1 MNIQNVFSIAFKAI
15 WINKSRSFLT
25 ALGVI
30 IGVGSVVMLT
40 AIGNGLQAYVTEQFD
55 QLGANTILIF
65 PGNIFGEDGGFSR
78 ENQTNAIANSKL
90 NMRDVQNI
98 QKMRE
103 YVDTAIPFIT
113 QSDTISFKNEDKFV
127 TIIGSTYQYI
137 DVQSNIKTEKGRFFT
152 RLEDSSQE
160 KVIVLGYQ
168 VAEELFGQVD
178 PIGKK
183 VKLGT
188 QAYTVIGVQAEAGG
202 SFGGPSF
209 DTYVYIPIETFFRQ
223 YDTKALAEI
232 IVKAKNKEEMPVAIA
247 AIEEELA
254 KKYDEDDFSVIDQ
267 SQILETI
274 NSILSIMTIGLGGI
288 ASISLLVGGIGIM
301 NIMLVSVT
309 ERTREIGLRKAI
321 GATPN
326 IILLQFLIEAAIL
339 SVLGGLIGLLIAYL
353 GTVAIQSVF
362 PAKVTM
368 EAVAL
373 AFGVSTAVGLIF
385 GAAPAS
391 RAAKLSPIE
400 ALRYE

>member
-1 MNIQNVFSIAFKAI
+1 MNIGNIFGIAFKAI

-25 ALGVI
+25 TLGVI

-40 AIGNGLQAYVTEQFD
+40 SIGNGLQAYVTEQFD
-55 QLGANTILIF
+55 QLGANTILVF
-65 PGNIFGEDGGFSR
+65 PGNIFGEGGGFSR

-90 NMRDVQNI
+90 EMRDVRAI
-98 QKMRE
+98 QGLKE
-103 YVDTAIPFIT
+103 YVDKAIPFIT
-113 QSDTISFKNEDKFV
+113 QSDNISYRTEDKFV
-127 TIIGSTYQYI
+127 TIIGSTHDYLE
-137 DVQSNIKTEKGRFFT
+137 VQSNIKTAKGRFFSKT
-152 RLEDSSQE
+152 EDAS
-160 KVIVLGYQ
+160 KDRVIVLGHD
-168 VAEELFGQVD
+168 VADELFGQID

-183 VKLGT
+183 IKLGNQT
-188 QAYTVIGVQAEAGG
+188 YTVVGVQEKAGS

-209 DTYVYIPIETFFRQ
+209 DTYVYIPIETFFKQ
-223 YDTKALAEI
+223 YDTKALVEI
-232 IVKAKNKEEMPVAIA
+232 IVKAKSKENMPESIA
-247 AIEEELA
+247 AVEEELA
-254 KKYDEDDFSVIDQ
+254 KRYEDTEFSVIDQ

-274 NSILSIMTIGLGGI
+274 NEILGVMTIGLGGI

-309 ERTREIGLRKAI
+309 ERTREIGLRKAL

-326 IILLQFLIEAAIL
+326 TILLQFLIEAAIL
-339 SVLGGLIGLLIAYL
+339 SILGGLMGLLIAYL
-353 GTVAIQSVF
+353 GTVAIQSFF
-362 PAKVTM
+362 PAKVTLQ
-368 EAVAL
+368 AVGL